1 MNQLKL
7 KFSTNKQEVFQL
19 HSDFQIYLSGNLL
32 FLRNHKKMDTLLK
45 QKNSIIK
52 YSYSSM
58 FNIRKNL

>member
-32 FLRNHKKMDTLLK
+32 FLRNH
-45 QKNSIIK
+45 
-52 YSYSSM
+52 
-58 FNIRKNL
+58 